1 MPKTAPLYDPAKTFD
16 ENFNDG
22 PYGDFAST
30 EVFQNEGEPKNKFLG
45 FPVYEPFGIAAGPLP
60 TSKHT
65 AAAFRRG
72 FDVVC
77 YKTQRSVSAPCN
89 EFPNVIPVDVE
100 GDVTVEKAAKGLT
113 LSDEFNE
120 DPKKLTITNSFGN
133 PSRGPEFWVEDVKKA
148 LSAVGKGQ
156 LLVMSV
162 CGTIQPGQTQDE
174 YFEDFA
180 NAAKLVAD
188 AGVEVIELNLS
199 CPNVANEGIICYTPN
214 AVKEIVKKTRAKIGD
229 NKKLI
234 LKFGYFNEEQ
244 QPALDEILEDINGK
258 VDALSL
264 INTIPAAVRK
274 KDGSQALPGEGRLVS
289 GLCGSGIKWAGLEMV
304 KRLSKIRKAK
314 NYKFEII
321 GVGGVMTP
329 EDYKEYRAAGADCVQ
344 SATGAMWNPDLAK
357 EIKASL

>member
-1 MPKTAPLYDPAKTFD
+1 MQTTPLYDPTKTFD
-16 ENFNDG
+16 ENFEDG
-22 PYGDFAST
+22 PYGDFAAAET
-30 EVFQNEGEPKNKFLG
+30 YQNNGEPKNTFLG

-65 AAAFRRG
+65 SAAFRRG

-77 YKTQRSVSAPCN
+77 YKTQRSVTAPCN
-89 EFPNVIPVDVE
+89 AFPNVIPVDVD

-113 LSDEFNE
+113 LRDSFNE

-133 PSRGPEFWVEDVKKA
+133 PSKGPEFWVEDVKKA
-148 LSAVGKGQ
+148 RKAAGKGQ
-156 LLVMSV
+156 VLMMSV

-174 YFEDFA
+174 YFDDFA

-188 AGVEVIELNLS
+188 AGVEIIELNLS
-199 CPNVANEGIICYTPN
+199 CPNVANEGIICYTPS
-214 AVKEIVKKTRAKIGD
+214 AVKAIVKKARAKIGD
-229 NKKLI
+229 KKLV
-234 LKFGYFNEEQ
+234 LKFGYFTDEQ
-244 QPALDEILEDINGK
+244 QKDLEQILEDVGDKI
-258 VDALSL
+258 DALSL

-289 GLCGSGIKWAGLEMV
+289 GLCGSGIKWAGLDMV
-304 KRLSKIRKAK
+304 KRLNKLRTDK

-344 SATGAMWNPDLAK
+344 SATGAMWNPNLAA
-357 EIKASL
+357 EIKASLK